1 MKEKRT
7 RNRAVNSAVKTGIG
21 KAEKLIEDKEL
32 EQATEAVKQATIAL
46 DKAAQKGIMH
56 SRTAARGKSRLTK
69 RLNAALA
76 SGG

>member
-7 RNRAVNSAVKTGIG
+7 RNRAVNSAVKTSIG
-21 KAEKLIEDKEL
+21 KAERLIEDKEL

-69 RLNAALA
+69 KLNAALA

>member
-7 RNRAVNSAVKTGIG
+7 RNRAVNSAVKTSIG
-21 KAEKLIEDKEL
+21 KAERLIEDKEL